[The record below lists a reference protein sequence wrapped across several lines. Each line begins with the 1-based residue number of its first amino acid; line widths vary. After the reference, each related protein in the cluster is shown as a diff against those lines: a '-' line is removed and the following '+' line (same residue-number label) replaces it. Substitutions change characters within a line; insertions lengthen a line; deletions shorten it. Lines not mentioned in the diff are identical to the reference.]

1 MPGPARRTGAGATTD
16 AGIVIAHR
24 SAASI
29 LGRQLRRPCQTSPE
43 VVRVSSDD
51 DWDPEPADLREDE
64 QEDEDTHAE
73 RIAEQL
79 RMLDED
85 SGE

>member
-1 MPGPARRTGAGATTD
+1 M
-16 AGIVIAHR
+16 
-24 SAASI
+24 
-29 LGRQLRRPCQTSPE
+29 
-43 VVRVSSDD
+43 SSDD